1 MGVTASILAGTAA
14 AGTSIG
20 TGAAIAIGA
29 GGGLLAAKSMSGSSK
44 AEKAANA
51 QADDLR
57 NKQNALNAE
66 LSNKMAGEDA
76 EKAQAQQQ
84 ARERQRSKS
93 RAASGRAGTILT
105 GQLGEVGPS
114 QGQTKS
120 LLGV

>member
-1 MGVTASILAGTAA
+1 LGVTAAV
-14 AGTSIG
+14 
-20 TGAAIAIGA
+20 AI
-29 GGGLLAAKSMSGSSK
+29 GGGLLAAKSMGDSK
-44 AEKAANA
+44 KAAKAANA
-51 QADDLR
+51 QAADLQQ
-57 NKQNALNAE
+57 KQQALNSE
-66 LSNKMAGEDA
+66 LSNKVAGEDA

-93 RAASGRAGTILT
+93 RATSGRAGTILT